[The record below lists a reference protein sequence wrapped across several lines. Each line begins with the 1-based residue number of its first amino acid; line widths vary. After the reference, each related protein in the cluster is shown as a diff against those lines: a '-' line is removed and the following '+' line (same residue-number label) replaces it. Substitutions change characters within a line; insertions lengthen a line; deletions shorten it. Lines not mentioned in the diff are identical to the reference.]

1 MKGPWRFFGA
11 TPGLLLAVMAF
22 GGGCVGA
29 VSYGPVPVQGVVT
42 EKRQIPPSGNQS
54 EGPGQERPR
63 YFLWVKTK
71 DGPAF
76 VEVTEGVFRTV
87 TEGDQV
93 CVNCDSS
100 SP

>member
-1 MKGPWRFFGA
+1 MKGLWRFFRV

-22 GGGCVGA
+22 GGGCAGA

-42 EKRQIPPSGNQS
+42 GKHQTAGPGNQS
-54 EGPGQERPR
+54 ESPGKEKPR

-76 VEVTEGVFRTV
+76 VEVTEDVFRRV

-93 CVNCDSS
+93 CINCDSS
-100 SP
+100 RP

>member
-1 MKGPWRFFGA
+1 MKGLWRFFRV
-11 TPGLLLAVMAF
+11 TPLLLLPTMAIS
-22 GGGCVGA
+22 GGCAIGG
-29 VSYGPVPVQGVVT
+29 GPVPVQGVVT
-42 EKRQIPPSGNQS
+42 GKHQIPPPGNQS
-54 EGPGQERPR
+54 ESPGKEKPR

-76 VEVTEGVFRTV
+76 VEVTEGVFRSV
-87 TEGDQV
+87 TDGDQV